1 MMVFNDSSQNFF
13 FYFYILWLIYCFF
26 NHKKRKDR
34 AWSRK
39 NLCPQVFVTFIKR
52 TIVKFELYYS
62 FLFFL
67 DFKENFTFG
76 FI

>member
-39 NLCPQVFVTFIKR
+39 KFVSTSVCNIYKTYDR
-52 TIVKFELYYS
+52 KI
-62 FLFFL
+62 
-67 DFKENFTFG
+67 
-76 FI
+76 